1 MNVTEVAQRAELEV
15 KTASGHLD
23 TEVTGGFAADLLSNV
38 MANAKEG
45 DVWVTWHVHPN
56 VVAVAIVA
64 KLAAIVLSSGREP
77 EEETARKA
85 EEEGLPILVSKL
97 PAFEII
103 GRLHGMGIS
112 GLR

>member
-1 MNVTEVAQRAELEV
+1 MTVEEMVQGAELNICVAADCQSREV
-15 KTASGHLD
+15 DGGHA
-23 TEVTGGFAADLLSNV
+23 GDLLSGV

-56 VVAVAIVA
+56 IVAVAIVA
-64 KLAAIVLSSGREP
+64 KLAAIILVRGRQP
-77 EEETARKA
+77 EEETVCKA
-85 EEEGLPILVSKL
+85 EEEGLPILVTDL

-112 GLR
+112 GTP